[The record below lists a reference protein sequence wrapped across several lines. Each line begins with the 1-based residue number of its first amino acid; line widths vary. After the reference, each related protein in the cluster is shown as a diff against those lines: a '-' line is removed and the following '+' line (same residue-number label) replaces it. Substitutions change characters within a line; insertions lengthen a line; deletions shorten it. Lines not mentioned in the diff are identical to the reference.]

1 MALSSIAIKQSKG
14 MTSLMGKAKQLLD
27 YIAIYPDATIC
38 FRMSNMIMNVNSNA
52 LYVSGYNNHSWAC
65 DHFFMGWS
73 LTNGDPIKL
82 SGAFFTLCVVLVF
95 VLVAS
100 ATEAELGALFLNCK
114 EGMIF
119 RLTLEELG
127 HPQPKSPIHCNNAT
141 TIGIAN
147 ITIKWQCLH
156 SMEMQYFWVCDKI
169 AQDAYN
175 VKWHPG
181 QENHVDYQ
189 IKHHGG
195 PHHQAVRPWY
205 LHKENS
211 PLVFPRVTRPRT
223 LKGCVG
229 TLLQGYLCNVPLPRV
244 LLQSTQS

>member
-14 MTSLMGKAKQLLD
+14 VTSMMGKAKQLLD
-27 YIAIYPDATIC
+27 YIATYPDATIC

-52 LYVSGYNNHSWAC
+52 LYVLGYNNHSWAC

-82 SGAFFTLCVVLVF
+82 SGAFFTLCVILGF

-100 ATEAELGALFLNCK
+100 ATEAEFGALFLNCK

-119 RLTLEELG
+119 HLTLEESG

-147 ITIKWQCLH
+147 NTVKWQRSR

-175 VKWHPG
+175 VKWHSG
-181 QENHVDYQ
+181 RENLVDYQ
-189 IKHHGG
+189 SKHHGG
-195 PHHQAVRPWY
+195 PHHQAVCPWY

-211 PLVFPRVTRPRT
+211 PLVFPWVTRPST